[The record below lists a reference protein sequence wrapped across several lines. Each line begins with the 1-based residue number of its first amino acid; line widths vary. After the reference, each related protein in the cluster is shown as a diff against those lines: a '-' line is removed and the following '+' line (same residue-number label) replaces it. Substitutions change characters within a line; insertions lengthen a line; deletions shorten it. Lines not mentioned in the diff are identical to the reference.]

1 MHNLNSKLKIFCKYT
16 FKVFLS
22 QKGHV
27 FESDTDTEVI
37 AKLVRCAKKIHINII
52 YYTGKKVWHLARR
65 QLHSSEMSC
74 FYAVIV
80 FLAFLGISTTLAIIR
95 AS

>member
-1 MHNLNSKLKIFCKYT
+1 MLMHNLNSKLKIFCKYT

-37 AKLVRCAKKIHINII
+37 AKLVRCAKKIILIS
-52 YYTGKKVWHLARR
+52 YTIPAKKCGIWLEDSCILARCHAFMPLLYF
-65 QLHSSEMSC
+65 LHS
-74 FYAVIV
+74 
-80 FLAFLGISTTLAIIR
+80 
-95 AS
+95 

>member
-1 MHNLNSKLKIFCKYT
+1 MLMHNLNSKLKIFCKYT

-37 AKLVRCAKKIHINII
+37 AKLVRCAQKFI
-52 YYTGKKVWHLARR
+52 
-65 QLHSSEMSC
+65 
-74 FYAVIV
+74 
-80 FLAFLGISTTLAIIR
+80 
-95 AS
+95 